1 MFSALSRNPEPIR
14 GVRRER
20 KKQPVNRDY
29 SVVKLH
35 SVKSA
40 NVVEE
45 KRIEFDEKI
54 ARAKAELARLQT
66 DELGSN
72 FLISKQKKIIEKLV
86 KDSKQDHH
94 TAYLLD
100 AIPILN
106 DLHRNSRDLSDKPE
120 DEKLLKERSLIV
132 SEYIRRFFPD
142 LLSKRKSTEVLRIE
156 SVSNIRST
164 CCGAKKIQVPE
175 GAIVCGEC
183 GVVLKHNEVNLS
195 HPSKNLSYTR
205 SISPAAV
212 FSYKRLNHLR
222 ELLRQVQGKTSN
234 VVDPITM
241 KAIKKEMSKS
251 TLPIELV
258 RARHVKKVL
267 KKLKLHK
274 LYENVVSITK
284 LINPKFEPIKME
296 PAYEEQLVL
305 QFVQLEK
312 PFERIRPLVDKK
324 RKNFSSYPFCLYRL
338 NQLNGRE
345 DLNRDLKLL
354 KSVTLI
360 NRQDKFWKA
369 LMREVGWKYLGNTI
383 T

>member
-1 MFSALSRNPEPIR
+1 
-14 GVRRER
+14 
-20 KKQPVNRDY
+20 
-29 SVVKLH
+29 
-35 SVKSA
+35 
-40 NVVEE
+40 
-45 KRIEFDEKI
+45 
-54 ARAKAELARLQT
+54 
-66 DELGSN
+66 
-72 FLISKQKKIIEKLV
+72 
-86 KDSKQDHH
+86 
-94 TAYLLD
+94 
-100 AIPILN
+100 
-106 DLHRNSRDLSDKPE
+106 
-120 DEKLLKERSLIV
+120 
-132 SEYIRRFFPD
+132 
-142 LLSKRKSTEVLRIE
+142 
-156 SVSNIRST
+156 
-164 CCGAKKIQVPE
+164 
-175 GAIVCGEC
+175 
-183 GVVLKHNEVNLS
+183 
-195 HPSKNLSYTR
+195 
-205 SISPAAV
+205 
-212 FSYKRLNHLR
+212 
-222 ELLRQVQGKTSN
+222 
-234 VVDPITM
+234 
-241 KAIKKEMSKS
+241 
-251 TLPIELV
+251 
-258 RARHVKKVL
+258 VKKVL